1 MQKLILVIFSISISF
16 ANANFLTDNT
26 GRFGKLNFNNK
37 NYCFKVSETSIKPI
51 KNLGNCENVD
61 GLYAT
66 KQGSVC
72 LETSEITCNKTS
84 LKDGLYSWG
93 EDGTIKIYSSI
104 GGLQSDTPISK
115 LKTNKVESSSSS
127 DDDNELSGKKLYGK
141 AKKFFE
147 KKEYY
152 KAYEYAKKSADKGY
166 KGGFYGLGLAYEKG
180 YGVVDI
186 DKEKA
191 IEYYQKASDLGHMRA
206 KTRLKKL
213 SGKSSLSSS
222 SNTIKDTKYSCNGA
236 MWDFGATGSS
246 NSQESYWEYPEVKNG
261 VMSVPKFG
269 TFTLRG
275 KKNRKI
281 YWKRTSGVDEKHNWA
296 KIDLSGGESL
306 ITKKD
311 GFSIFQFKGKCSIKN

>member
-1 MQKLILVIFSISISF
+1 MQKLILVIFLISISF
-16 ANANFLTDNT
+16 AKANFLTDNT
-26 GRFGKLNFNNK
+26 GRFGKLVLNNK

-51 KNLGNCENVD
+51 KNLGNCVNID

-66 KQGSVC
+66 NQGSVC
-72 LETSEITCNKTS
+72 LETSDITCNKTS
-84 LKDGLYSWG
+84 LKDGSYSWG

-104 GGLQSDTPISK
+104 GGLQSDTSITE
-115 LKTNKVESSSSS
+115 LKTSKVDSSSSS
-127 DDDNELSGKKLYGK
+127 DDEDELSGKKLYGK

-166 KGGFYGLGLAYEKG
+166 KGGFFGLGLAYEKG
-180 YGVVDI
+180 YGVVDV

-213 SGKSSLSSS
+213 SGKSNKSG
-222 SNTIKDTKYSCNGA
+222 SNKVKDTRYSCNGTV
-236 MWDFGATGSS
+236 WDFNPTGYS
-246 NSQESYWEYPEVKNG
+246 NSSESYWEYPEVKNG
-261 VMSVPKFG
+261 VLTVPKFG
-269 TFTLRG
+269 SYTLRG

-281 YWKRTSGVDEKHNWA
+281 FWKRTSGVDEKHNWA
-296 KIDLSGGESL
+296 TIDLSGGESL

-311 GFSIFQFKGKCSIKN
+311 GYSTIQFKGKCSIKN